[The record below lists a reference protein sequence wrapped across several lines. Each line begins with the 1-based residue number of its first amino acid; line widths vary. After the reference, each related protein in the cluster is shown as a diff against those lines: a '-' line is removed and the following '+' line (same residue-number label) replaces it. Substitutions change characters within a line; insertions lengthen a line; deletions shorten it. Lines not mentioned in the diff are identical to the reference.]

1 MKVVVDT
8 NVIVAGLL
16 NPNGPPA
23 AILNLMLNGK
33 LQPLFD
39 ARILQEY
46 IEVLHREKF
55 GFRPES
61 VDSFIEYVRDDGEYV
76 SAEPTAKT
84 FTDEDDKAFY
94 EVAESG
100 DAQYLITGN
109 KGHFPTDT
117 RIKSPREF
125 LTEYEKKS
133 AKD

>member
-39 ARILQEY
+39 TRILQEY
-46 IEVLHREKF
+46 IEVPHREKF
-55 GFRPES
+55 DFRPEF
-61 VDSFIEYVRDDGEYV
+61 VDSLIEYVRDDGEYV
-76 SAEPTAKT
+76 SAEPTAVA

-94 EVAESG
+94 EVADSG

-109 KGHFPTDT
+109 KGHFPADT

-125 LTEYEKKS
+125 LTEYEKKPTR
-133 AKD
+133 D